1 MAVAAKVGLNR
12 QRASEIIQ
20 EIETLVKENKI

>member
-1 MAVAAKVGLNR
+1 MAVAAKVELNK
-12 QRASEIIQ
+12 QRAGEIIQ